1 MLLPLT
7 VGAVNLPSF
16 DVNVLVPVQEL
27 PEPPL
32 VLEVPGLVSEKKLNP
47 CDDELL
53 DEDDELPDDDEDD
66 EDEPFLLL
74 GASAIAPISTAAM
87 TMPPPL
93 AISLL
98 PVGDSSGAPGPY
110 PAHHHRYRRCG
121 RKARR
126 PSTQKAIPAAT
137 PTLSESTPPRMGIP
151 ARTSAAARVASDSPG
166 PSAPNSRAIRSPSSA
181 SFVSRSPS
189 PVPVSISSI
198 GTASGSGVS
207 ATSRKP
213 AARSAAR
220 PSGRRGIHAHG
231 KA

>member
-93 AISLL
+93 AISTL
-98 PVGDSSGAPGPY
+98 PVGDSSGALVHTQSTTIVTVGAVEKLVDRAP
-110 PAHHHRYRRCG
+110 RRLF
-121 RKARR
+121 RRRR
-126 PSTQKAIPAAT
+126 P
-137 PTLSESTPPRMGIP
+137 R
-151 ARTSAAARVASDSPG
+151 
-166 PSAPNSRAIRSPSSA
+166 
-181 SFVSRSPS
+181 
-189 PVPVSISSI
+189 
-198 GTASGSGVS
+198 
-207 ATSRKP
+207 
-213 AARSAAR
+213 
-220 PSGRRGIHAHG
+220 
-231 KA
+231 